1 MRVLHSY
8 SSSASPHVIRNDL
21 HISERT
27 ISWAVISVVCPALIT
42 RARAGNTELKKL
54 WKVVEERIQNYGN
67 YKVPRFVV
75 EPGNVIKNK

>member
-27 ISWAVISVVCPALIT
+27 ISWAVISVVCPAPITRT
-42 RARAGNTELKKL
+42 RARTGNTELKKL

-67 YKVPRFVV
+67 YKVPRCVV
-75 EPGNVIKNK
+75 EPGNVI